1 NGGQEFAGVIWLNG
15 DSFTMNTPRPVEAG
29 AVNLSFYAWGEAG
42 GEEITF
48 GYNLVDGGPGG
59 TSTEVLSTTPT
70 RITIPIAQSYT
81 TVEQAFFWSAGLTA
95 AADPIRFWITDIVWE
110 AGEPESDFPVVV
122 DEAFPGRGG
131 FGTGGPP
138 LHTEDDLCPMRADPP
153 MDREPA
159 GVCHRFV
166 WDSVNADEFTGA
178 IWINGTGFGDAMA
191 VDLPNN
197 AAAIQFYAWAED
209 DGEVV
214 EFGAGDTDLGDIAQT
229 RQNFTLG
236 TTPALITLPL
246 TALAGYETVIAGFVF
261 AMTQANTTDG
271 ATVYIDDIRYVDDI
285 PAGCTDSNAKNFDS
299 SASLDDGS
307 CLYDLTFIVDM
318 GCPDAVD
325 GSDSPIGEVS
335 GFTSV
340 QLTGGFCSFCTDIVA
355 TDNSDGTYTVTLTD
369 LALATPSLEYLYI
382 TDNFTSK
389 ERLFDEAGSCGIN
402 LNTNGT
408 TFGNRVI
415 TPVSGATYNDVFG
428 QCSSE
433 CPMMTTEIMESLNS
447 GTGDGTVF
455 RDGADTS
462 IVGDTAGAITNLG
475 YIGATNNSFVFAFLL
490 PSTLRTDDVISDAS
504 IRVRFFNTPE
514 NQPDFGADL
523 IGLGTRDDPEIVA
536 ADYDTGTAGTSI
548 QVDFMDGAT
557 SYTQGDL
564 IMTDA
569 TGSTALADFLNTQ
582 LQTAGT
588 TPGDWVFFRLEPNG
602 ANGTGGNAFWQI
614 NTGNEG
620 LADAPPRLTF
630 TADCTTCDPFATG
643 CTASNANNFD
653 SGAITDDGSCLY
665 DVTFNVDMG
674 CPDPDDAFTSVQ
686 LTGPFCSFCNN

>member
-1 NGGQEFAGVIWLNG
+1 
-15 DSFTMNTPRPVEAG
+15 
-29 AVNLSFYAWGEAG
+29 
-42 GEEITF
+42 
-48 GYNLVDGGPGG
+48 
-59 TSTEVLSTTPT
+59 
-70 RITIPIAQSYT
+70 
-81 TVEQAFFWSAGLTA
+81 
-95 AADPIRFWITDIVWE
+95 
-110 AGEPESDFPVVV
+110 
-122 DEAFPGRGG
+122 
-131 FGTGGPP
+131 
-138 LHTEDDLCPMRADPP
+138 
-153 MDREPA
+153 
-159 GVCHRFV
+159 
-166 WDSVNADEFTGA
+166 
-178 IWINGTGFGDAMA
+178 
-191 VDLPNN
+191 
-197 AAAIQFYAWAED
+197 
-209 DGEVV
+209 
-214 EFGAGDTDLGDIAQT
+214 
-229 RQNFTLG
+229 
-236 TTPALITLPL
+236 
-246 TALAGYETVIAGFVF
+246 
-261 AMTQANTTDG
+261 
-271 ATVYIDDIRYVDDI
+271 
-285 PAGCTDSNAKNFDS
+285 
-299 SASLDDGS
+299 
-307 CLYDLTFIVDM
+307 
-318 GCPDAVD
+318 
-325 GSDSPIGEVS
+325 
-335 GFTSV
+335 
-340 QLTGGFCSFCTDIVA
+340 
-355 TDNSDGTYTVTLTD
+355 
-369 LALATPSLEYLYI
+369 YLYI

-475 YIGATNNSFVFAFLL
+475 YIGATNNSFVFAFQL

-686 LTGPFCSFCNN
+686 LTGPFCSFCNNIEMADQGGGIWSITLEQGEGAFEHKFITNGFASQEDLIDDAANGESCAPVTDFSSFANRRVQIDRDNTSFDAIYGHCEGACFETDQTEIVVSSEDARIQETSGVSEALAGAFQVGDTGEATAVVFPVQLPNPLPSGGFTGGQFSLDIVEVLNSPAWNADLYGLPFRTEATGATVLASDFFVGADDTATGVVKLEDDYLTSSNMNQETVKTGEAASAAIASYLNAQVTAGAVAGDWVFFRLNPDSTTLAGGLFVIFSANTPPEAPKLFYK